1 MIKLTTVE
9 IQDLSKSYDG
19 YEAIQNLNMEIH
31 EGEIYGLLGPNGAGK
46 TTIFQ
51 TMMGQLKPTSGE
63 VRILGEDAFKD
74 TFEVSREVAFLPADI
89 RFYDNLTARQN
100 MEYLGKLVEE
110 EPDIDR
116 LLELV
121 NLQDVADK
129 KVSGFSHGMQKRL
142 GIAQT
147 LIKDP
152 EIILFDEPTSGLDP
166 ERKEEFKDLVKRIN
180 REDGVTMI
188 ISSHILHELEDI
200 CDRIGILK
208 DGNIEIS
215 GDTEDLVHKH
225 TGVSNLEELYLE
237 ITRGE
242 YR

>member
-110 EPDIDR
+110 DPDIDR

-225 TGVSNLEELYLE
+225 SGVSNLEELYLE

>member
-1 MIKLTTVE
+1 MNTVE
-9 IQDLSKSYDG
+9 ITDLSKSYDG
-19 YEAIQNLNMEIH
+19 YEAIQNLDMEIH

-46 TTIFQ
+46 TTLFQ
-51 TMMGQLKPTSGE
+51 TMMGQLRPTSGE
-63 VRILGEDAFKD
+63 VEILGEDAFKD
-74 TFEVSREVAFLPADI
+74 TFEISQEVAFLPADI
-89 RFYDNLTARQN
+89 RFYENLTARQN
-100 MEYLGKLVEE
+100 LEYLKKLVQED
-110 EPDIDR
+110 PDLDE
-116 LLELV
+116 LLEKV
-121 NLQDVADK
+121 NLGDVSDK

-152 EIILFDEPTSGLDP
+152 EIILFDEPTAGLDP
-166 ERKEEFKDLVKRIN
+166 ERKEEFKDLVREIN
-180 REDGVTMI
+180 EERGTTII

-200 CDRIGILK
+200 CDRVGILK

-215 GDTEDLVHKH
+215 GDTEELVHKH
-225 TGVSNLEELYLE
+225 KDASSLEELYLG

>member
-1 MIKLTTVE
+1 VIKLTTVE

-110 EPDIDR
+110 DPDIDR

>member
-1 MIKLTTVE
+1 ME
-9 IQDLSKSYDG
+9 IQ
-19 YEAIQNLNMEIH
+19 
-31 EGEIYGLLGPNGAGK
+31 EGEVYGLLGPNGAGK
-46 TTIFQ
+46 TTLFQ
-51 TMMGQLKPTSGE
+51 TMMGQLNPTSGKVE
-63 VRILGEDAFKD
+63 ILGEDAFKD
-74 TFEVSREVAFLPADI
+74 TFEVSKEVAFLPADI
-89 RFYDNLTARQN
+89 RFYENLTARKN
-100 MEYLGKLVEE
+100 LEYLADLVEE
-110 EPDIDR
+110 DPDIEE

-121 NLQDVADK
+121 NLGDVADK

-152 EIILFDEPTSGLDP
+152 EIILFDEPTTGLDP
-166 ERKEEFKDLVKRIN
+166 ERKEDFKDLVADIN
-180 REDGVTMI
+180 EERGITMV

-215 GDTEDLVHKH
+215 GDTEELVEEEE
-225 TGVSNLEELYLE
+225 GVSTLEELYLE
-237 ITRGE
+237 TTRGD

>member
-1 MIKLTTVE
+1 MIELTTVE

-19 YEAIQNLNMEIH
+19 YEAIQNLDMEIH

-116 LLELV
+116 LLEMV

-188 ISSHILHELEDI
+188 ISSHILHELEDV

>member
-1 MIKLTTVE
+1 VIKLTTVK

-110 EPDIDR
+110 DPDIDR

>member
-1 MIKLTTVE
+1 VIKLTTVE

-225 TGVSNLEELYLE
+225 SGVSNLEELYLE

>member
-1 MIKLTTVE
+1 MIELTTVE

-116 LLELV
+116 LLEMV

-225 TGVSNLEELYLE
+225 SGVSNLEEVYLE

>member
-1 MIKLTTVE
+1 ME
-9 IQDLSKSYDG
+9 IQ
-19 YEAIQNLNMEIH
+19 
-31 EGEIYGLLGPNGAGK
+31 EGEVYGLLGPNGAGK
-46 TTIFQ
+46 TTLFQ
-51 TMMGQLKPTSGE
+51 TMMGQLNPTSGKVE
-63 VRILGEDAFKD
+63 ILGEDAFRD
-74 TFEVSREVAFLPADI
+74 TFEVSKEVAFLPADI
-89 RFYDNLTARQN
+89 RFYENLTARKN
-100 MEYLGKLVEE
+100 LEYLADLVEE
-110 EPDIDR
+110 DPDIEE

-121 NLQDVADK
+121 NLGDVADK

-152 EIILFDEPTSGLDP
+152 EIILFDEPTTGLDP
-166 ERKEEFKDLVKRIN
+166 ERKEDFKDLVADIN
-180 REDGVTMI
+180 EERGITMV

-215 GDTEDLVHKH
+215 GDTEELVEEEE
-225 TGVSNLEELYLE
+225 GVSTLEELYLE
-237 ITRGE
+237 TTRGD

>member
-1 MIKLTTVE
+1 ME
-9 IQDLSKSYDG
+9 IQ
-19 YEAIQNLNMEIH
+19 
-31 EGEIYGLLGPNGAGK
+31 EGEVYGLLGPNGAGK
-46 TTIFQ
+46 TTLFQ
-51 TMMGQLKPTSGE
+51 TMMGQLNPTSGKVE
-63 VRILGEDAFKD
+63 ILGEDAFKD
-74 TFEVSREVAFLPADI
+74 TFEVSKEVAFLPADI
-89 RFYDNLTARQN
+89 RFYENLTAKKN
-100 MEYLGKLVEE
+100 LEYLADLVEE
-110 EPDIDR
+110 DPDIEE

-121 NLQDVADK
+121 NLGDVADK

-152 EIILFDEPTSGLDP
+152 EIILFDEPTTGLDP
-166 ERKEEFKDLVKRIN
+166 ERKEDFKDLVTDIN
-180 REDGVTMI
+180 EERGITMV

-215 GDTEDLVHKH
+215 GDTEELVEEEE
-225 TGVSNLEELYLE
+225 GVSTLEELYLE
-237 ITRGE
+237 TTRGD

>member
-180 REDGVTMI
+180 REDSVTMI